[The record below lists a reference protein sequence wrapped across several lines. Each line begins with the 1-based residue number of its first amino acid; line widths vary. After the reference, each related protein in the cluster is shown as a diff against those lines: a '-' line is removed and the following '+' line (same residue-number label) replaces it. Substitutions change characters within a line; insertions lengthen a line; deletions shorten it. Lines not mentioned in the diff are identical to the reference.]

1 MPRAKKNSDT
11 ITTDDVN
18 VINTT
23 DSELNETQNNEEMDK
38 IKKENEYL
46 NDKIAQLEGLI
57 NQILEKSENNATRP
71 AVVGES
77 TYVAKMDRPCTLIH
91 LFECYP
97 GLETT
102 IYVNNA
108 PITFANFGE
117 KRTFRFSDMQ
127 SIVSKYRDWFS
138 RGIFT
143 LGDDC
148 SDFADDFG
156 VSVTKMPMSKE
167 VYSKI
172 ASLPIDEFEN
182 LIKDMNSNHRILV
195 AKAWIQRYE
204 AGKPGYDNVEKIKI
218 LNKYTEGFMSKMM
231 KDLLSSGI

>member
-1 MPRAKKNSDT
+1 MATAKTATSKKANKAT
-11 ITTDDVN
+11 EAKVNEKVIT
-18 VINTT
+18 
-23 DSELNETQNNEEMDK
+23 NNNDEALDAL
-38 IKKENEYL
+38 KKENEEL
-46 NDKIAQLEGLI
+46 NKKLGALEELI
-57 NQILEKSENNATRP
+57 EKLSNNMTTNTVQHIP
-71 AVVGES
+71 YEQS

-97 GLETT
+97 GLDTT

-127 SIVSKYRDWFS
+127 SIVSKYRDWFA

-156 VSVTKMPMSKE
+156 VPVTKMPITQETHK
-167 VYSKI
+167 KL
-172 ASLPIDEFEN
+172 ASLPNDEFEN
-182 LIKDMNSNHRILV
+182 IVKDLNENHRILI
-195 AKAWIQRYE
+195 AKTWIQRCE
-204 AGKPGYDNVEKIKI
+204 AKKSGYDNVEKIKI
-218 LNKYTEGFMSKMM
+218 LNKYTEGFISWRR
-231 KDLLSSGI
+231 L